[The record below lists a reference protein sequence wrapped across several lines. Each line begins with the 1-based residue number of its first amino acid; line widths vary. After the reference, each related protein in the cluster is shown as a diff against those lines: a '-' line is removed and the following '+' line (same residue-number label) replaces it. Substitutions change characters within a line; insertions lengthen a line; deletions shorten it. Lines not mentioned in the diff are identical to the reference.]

1 MSTKLSTITTQ
12 YRRFTKNQ
20 VLTEGHLNEIVD
32 FFDDQDRLTRI
43 CLSGVGIVCGFK
55 VSYVETT
62 KTISITQGTGI
73 TSDGDLFHLY
83 KTNDAGAKIIDFE
96 SKQYTHFKVYDNTK
110 AAYKPFFYN
119 DNVQLKIYEL
129 LTTEQQVIE
138 NNETFTIANLKAK
151 TGLEIKDV
159 VTILYLESYEKD
171 QDLCVSLSCDNQGL
185 EIIGNHRV
193 LLVSKEVA
201 SQINNHDTII
211 SQTNYSN
218 LYHKLPDVLTNRIVL
233 NPENFADYKEIKSSF
248 TSGIYRNNVVN
259 RLRSGLQI
267 LLTNLKMPI
276 LLGSI
281 QNNLTK
287 IFSFTEDNA
296 PLDFQYR
303 YDLLKDLIDT
313 YNEIKLL
320 LFNMDNRFCCPD
332 IKSFPRHLMLG
343 EIVKTG
349 PCFEY
354 RHAFYKSPLLSE
366 QNLSTCNDCITF
378 DDLISQPARKM
389 MASEF
394 IVDPEG
400 KEIKICYGENT
411 DQQRLYSLIK
421 RAVQLLANYNYDYD
435 FIKIT
440 PSLQQGVLGKKAIPF
455 YNNVGNYLIELWDFD
470 KTVLGQQRENISY
483 HNSLLNTKRPL
494 EISIDSDFYRIEG
507 HQGRNY
513 KEALKIIQDIR
524 YENGLGFN
532 VVVLGVNALEIEQT
546 IDNYTSYYL
555 NKNHGY
561 EHKAGVA
568 PGGTFVMIYIEGE
581 YDPYYYGY
589 EYAKGSSLA
598 GDFEIGIDN
607 AVPFV
612 LNPIVADFTLPYLC
626 CDENFITLTLP
637 TEKICFDENTTSLP
651 FRITPLGGFVK
662 ADVDDDL
669 NGGVARN
676 QYGEF
681 VFDPKLVSE
690 ELIGKP
696 ISFTVNNIDTNCKI
710 TIFKNP
716 KFNFTFILTP
726 IPDTNTFATNFTI
739 EGENLSKNKYIWDFG
754 DGSEKV
760 RTTEIT
766 IKHNYRYELDKPNV
780 YNVTL
785 FGTNGNCGFEIKN
798 TITFEAI
805 TPPKVSI
812 DSTTICRNDTTP
824 HVFSVIPN
832 DAVVTITG
840 EGVSKGRDGKFVFIA
855 TNVVSTT
862 NSVNIL
868 VNGATTGLIITLQNP
883 PTAIFIHNIDVEAGN
898 LVLINNS
905 LDAERYIWN
914 VAGEIIER
922 SNKLQIK
929 RPLSIYNDASI
940 QVSLTAINTLC
951 GQSVDGPRSIVIR
964 DITPVNTCLENAN
977 EFVKKGVTE
986 IKTIKTSQ
994 LSPLFIETAITL
1006 INKIESDY
1014 NQVDEDT
1021 VSYING
1027 DQNTS
1032 LKSMFIP
1039 DLQIFHSSNI
1049 TSFVENEKVVLR
1061 RLLRMHVSLFYT
1073 VLRCQKPEMLL
1084 SSQADIVFIPERFF
1098 DIYSALIE
1106 RRFNPDKEKILKQFL
1121 TEIRP
1126 VFAQTPYITAGIDSQ
1141 LNMLLQ
1147 GEQF

>member
-83 KTNDAGAKIIDFE
+83 KTNDTGGKIIDFE

-119 DNVQLKIYEL
+119 GNVQLKIYEL
-129 LTTEQQVIE
+129 LTAEQQVIE
-138 NNETFTIANLKAK
+138 NNETFAIAALKAK
-151 TGLEIKDV
+151 TGFEIKDA
-159 VTILYLESYEKD
+159 VTLLYLESYEKD

-201 SQINNHDTII
+201 SQINRHDTII

-218 LYHKLPDVLTNRIVL
+218 LYHKLPDVLANRIVL
-233 NPENFADYKEIKSSF
+233 NPENFANYKEIKSSY

-259 RLRSGLQI
+259 RLRSGFQI
-267 LLTNLKMPI
+267 LLTNLQMPI

-281 QNNLTK
+281 QNNLSK

-332 IKSFPRHLMLG
+332 IKSFPKHLMLG

-349 PCFEY
+349 SCFEY
-354 RHAFYKSPLLSE
+354 RHAFYKSPLLSG

-494 EISIDSDFYRIEG
+494 EISRDSDFYRIEG

-607 AVPFV
+607 AAPFV

-651 FRITPLGGFVK
+651 FRITPSGGFVK
-662 ADVDDDL
+662 AYVDDDL
-669 NGGVARN
+669 NGGVTRN

-696 ISFTVNNIDTNCKI
+696 ILFTVNNIDTNCKI
-710 TIFKNP
+710 TIFKKP

-726 IPDTNTFATNFTI
+726 IPDTNTFAANFTI
-739 EGENLSKNKYIWDFG
+739 VGENIDKNKYTWDFG
-754 DGSEKV
+754 DGSDKV
-760 RTTEIT
+760 TTTQIT
-766 IKHNYRYELDKPNV
+766 VKHNYKYELDKPNI

-785 FGTNGNCGFEIKN
+785 FGTNGNCGFEIK
-798 TITFEAI
+798 IPVKFEAI

-812 DSTTICRNDTTP
+812 DTTTICRDDKTP
-824 HVFSVIPN
+824 HIFSVIPN

-840 EGVSKGRDGKFVFIA
+840 EGVSKREDGKFVFIA
-855 TNVVSTT
+855 TNVAPTT

-868 VNGATTGLIITLQNP
+868 MNGVTTGLVITLQNP
-883 PTAIFIHNIDVEAGN
+883 PEAIFINSIEADT
-898 LVLINNS
+898 LVLSNNS
-905 LDAERYIWN
+905 LGAERYIWN
-914 VAGEIIER
+914 VGGEIIER
-922 SNKLQIK
+922 NVRSQI
-929 RPLSIYNDASI
+929 RRLLSIYNDPSI

-951 GQSVDGPRSIVIR
+951 GQSVDGPRNIVIR
-964 DITPVNTCLENAN
+964 DITPVNACLDDTST
-977 EFVKKGVTE
+977 FVKKGIAE
-986 IKTIKTSQ
+986 IKIIKANQ
-994 LSPLFIETAITL
+994 FSPLFIETAITL
-1006 INKIESDY
+1006 INKIESEY
-1014 NQVDEDT
+1014 NQVEEDT

-1027 DQNTS
+1027 DKNSS
-1032 LKSMFIP
+1032 LQSMFTP
-1039 DLQIFHSSNI
+1039 DLQIFHNSNI
-1049 TSFVENEKVVLR
+1049 ANFVENEKATLR
-1061 RLLRMHVSLFYT
+1061 HFLRIHASLFYT
-1073 VLRCQKPEMLL
+1073 ILRCQKPEVL
-1084 SSQADIVFIPERFF
+1084 SSSQPEMVFIIERFS
-1098 DIYSALIE
+1098 DIYTTLIK
-1106 RRFNPDKEKILKQFL
+1106 RGFNPDKESSLKQFL

-1126 VFAQTPYITAGIDSQ
+1126 AFIQTPYITDGITSQ
-1141 LNMLLQ
+1141 LNILSQ
-1147 GEQF
+1147 GGRL